1 MPLLKNRISV
11 AIATYNGEKYLRQQL
26 DSIYHQSLL
35 PFEVIVCDDC
45 STDNTLS
52 ILQNYHEKHG
62 LIYYINE
69 INLGYAKNF
78 EKAISLCNGEY
89 ISLSD
94 QDDLWLENK
103 LLVLYDNIKKIESAN
118 PNKAVLVHSEAMVV
132 DHNLNV
138 IKNKF
143 IGKKIGLRTGINNL
157 LFYNAK
163 VQGSSI
169 LFNSTFKDFLL
180 PIPDTIHHYD
190 FYASI
195 VSETLG
201 IRHFVPTPLLLYR
214 QHDNNQVGA
223 GDLNKSSKVH
233 KLITKDF
240 VIAEYEEYKCL
251 EAFKNR
257 FFDKLNQDNKNKV
270 NAYLKFFKSN
280 MFNKLLIVV
289 SNRFRSGGSVLRLV
303 IKIILSNQ
311 YIKY

>member
-45 STDNTLS
+45 STDNTLN
-52 ILQNYHEKHG
+52 ILQDYCEKYD
-62 LIYYINE
+62 LIYYANE
-69 INLGYAKNF
+69 KNLGYAKNF
-78 EKAISLCNGEY
+78 EKVMSLCKGEY
-89 ISLSD
+89 TTLSD
-94 QDDLWLENK
+94 QDDIWLKNK
-103 LLVLYDNIKKIESAN
+103 LLVLFDNIKKIESAN
-118 PNKAVLVHSEAMVV
+118 PAKAILVHSEAMVV
-132 DHNLNV
+132 DQSLNV

-143 IGKKIGLRTGINNL
+143 IGKRAGLRSGINNL

-163 VQGSSI
+163 VQGSSV
-169 LFNSTFKDFLL
+169 LFNSKFKDLLL
-180 PIPDTIHHYD
+180 PIPDTIQQYD

-195 VSETLG
+195 ISETIG
-201 IRHFVPTPLLLYR
+201 IRHFIPTPLMLYR

-223 GDLNKSSKVH
+223 GNLNKLSKVR
-233 KLITKDF
+233 KLINKDF

-251 EAFKNR
+251 EAFKNQ
-257 FFDKLNQDNKNKV
+257 FFHKLNQDSKNKV

-280 MFNKLLIVV
+280 KFNKLLLVV
-289 SNRFRSGGSVLRLV
+289 SNRFGSGGSVLRLL
-303 IKIILSNQ
+303 IKIVLSNQ